1 MCVIQREREIGRKR
15 AKRIHTHTNEE
26 NNESTQKHN
35 KSNRNMYVQIF
46 EIIRLFLKKIV
57 LQKLNTKTK
66 REREQRVIEKC
77 TNVKLT
83 YENGNIINY
92 MNLKEKLL

>member
-1 MCVIQREREIGRKR
+1 MCVIQRERKR
-15 AKRIHTHTNEE
+15 DRQKESKENTHTQMKR
-26 NNESTQKHN
+26 TMKAHKKHN

-66 REREQRVIEKC
+66 RERATCDRKVHKS
-77 TNVKLT
+77 KL
-83 YENGNIINY
+83 
-92 MNLKEKLL
+92 NL